1 MYHLYVLV
9 VILPGAAAV
18 VVGRALLGG
27 AGPAGHDTA
36 AVQGLE
42 DLGNVASLWP
52 EGGAAVSG
60 HADDEALFSA
70 AWSHARRSLIQ
81 ESASPGRAAP
91 VPTVAPAAA
100 AAAAAA
106 EFAKVAVAKVTAEFA
121 KAPAPPAYAAPV
133 PMAAP
138 AAAVAAAA
146 AELAKAPASPV
157 YAAAMPMVAP
167 AAAVATAAAEL
178 AKVAGWN
185 ETVAMNLTVAKGHAE
200 AEGLTRNTTMLQS
213 GQRLQHAAHA
223 KRAQAWP
230 PPHGYHHHIHHSMFI
245 SVLLL
250 LLVVS
255 MSGTFYLVG
264 CMTLKPEWSSTA
276 WGMPKR
282 DLDVAKGILDAAEG
296 EFDQLPESQLPAGG
310 VWVPRKTTIVRT
322 PDGRIV
328 PAVQAE
334 GLSTL
339 PPLATPRVRLASPER
354 AKAGGSLTRPPP
366 AQPRV
371 RIASPQRVKAWGAR
385 GSSALHASGASRSPH
400 RRLTFSPSVG
410 ASTDSSCAPSNSSCS
425 PFPPPRRLRHS
436 APHSS

>member
-1 MYHLYVLV
+1 MV
-9 VILPGAAAV
+9 
-18 VVGRALLGG
+18 
-27 AGPAGHDTA
+27 
-36 AVQGLE
+36 
-42 DLGNVASLWP
+42 
-52 EGGAAVSG
+52 
-60 HADDEALFSA
+60 
-70 AWSHARRSLIQ
+70 
-81 ESASPGRAAP
+81 
-91 VPTVAPAAA
+91 
-100 AAAAAA
+100 
-106 EFAKVAVAKVTAEFA
+106 
-121 KAPAPPAYAAPV
+121 
-133 PMAAP
+133 AP
-138 AAAVAAAA
+138 AAAVATAA

-167 AAAVATAAAEL
+167 AAAVAAAAAEL

>member
-255 MSGTFYLVG
+255 MSGTFYLA
-264 CMTLKPEWSSTA
+264 P
-276 WGMPKR
+276 
-282 DLDVAKGILDAAEG
+282 
-296 EFDQLPESQLPAGG
+296 
-310 VWVPRKTTIVRT
+310 
-322 PDGRIV
+322 
-328 PAVQAE
+328 
-334 GLSTL
+334 
-339 PPLATPRVRLASPER
+339 ASPVY
-354 AKAGGSLTRPPP
+354 AAAVPMVAP
-366 AQPRV
+366 A
-371 RIASPQRVKAWGAR
+371 AWA
-385 GSSALHASGASRSPH
+385 
-400 RRLTFSPSVG
+400 V
-410 ASTDSSCAPSNSSCS
+410 
-425 PFPPPRRLRHS
+425 
-436 APHSS
+436 